1 MADVTR
7 GAHRR
12 PLSPHLTVYRFE
24 WTMIGSITHRITG
37 VAMSV
42 GAALVAWWL
51 FAAATSPER
60 FATVDGL
67 LTSWIGNLVLFGAL
81 LALCYHLLNGV
92 RHLVWDAGFGFD
104 LPTAAKS
111 AQVVAIGAVVL
122 TLLVAVAV

>member
-7 GAHRR
+7 GAHQR

-42 GAALVAWWL
+42 AAALVAWWL
-51 FAAATSPER
+51 LAAATSPDY

-67 LTSWIGNLVLFGAL
+67 LTSWIGNLVLLGAL

-92 RHLVWDAGFGFD
+92 RHLVWDAGFGFE
-104 LPTAAKS
+104 LPVAAKS